1 MVGLQDENQ
10 ASISAVIPAQ
20 DERAT
25 IAGVIGALHSHPRI
39 AEVIVVDDGST
50 DGTAE
55 CARAAGA
62 RLVSLPSNSGK
73 AAAMEKGVAVARHD
87 IIFFSDAD
95 LTGLTREKIDLI
107 VAPVLKGDYD
117 MFVGIRGRKTYWTN
131 RLLHFTPILG
141 GERALRRALWDQ
153 VPAAH
158 KKNFQIEIAL
168 NYFAKLNGHRMG
180 FKVVH
185 GVGQVIKEKKRGM
198 LRGFWARMLMIRDI
212 VVVSAKLY
220 ILSEA
225 RLAFAQLAGA
235 VAAGPR
241 RYLSRKRT

>member
-1 MVGLQDENQ
+1 MVGLQDEMQ
-10 ASISAVIPAQ
+10 APISAVIPAQ
-20 DERAT
+20 NERAT
-25 IAGVIGALHSHPRI
+25 IAGVIRALQSHPQI

-50 DGTAE
+50 DGTAD

-62 RLVSLPSNSGK
+62 RLVSLPSNGGK

-141 GERALRRALWDQ
+141 GERALRRVLWDQ

-168 NYFAKLNGHRMG
+168 NYYAKLNGHRMG
-180 FKVVH
+180 FRVVH

-198 LRGFWARMLMIRDI
+198 LPGLWARILMIRDI
-212 VVVSAKLY
+212 IVVSAKLY
-220 ILSEA
+220 ILNEA
-225 RLAFAQLAGA
+225 RLAFSQLAGA

>member
-1 MVGLQDENQ
+1 MIAAL
-10 ASISAVIPAQ
+10 
-20 DERAT
+20 RA
-25 IAGVIGALHSHPRI
+25 HPLI

-50 DGTAE
+50 DGTAD
-55 CARAAGA
+55 CASDAGA
-62 RLVSLPSNSGK
+62 RVISLPSNGGK

-95 LTGLTREKIDLI
+95 LTGLTAEKVDLI
-107 VAPVLKGDYD
+107 VAPVVAGDYD

-168 NYFAKLNGHRMG
+168 NYYAKLNGHHMG
-180 FKVVH
+180 FTVVH
-185 GVGQVIKEKKRGM
+185 GVGQVIKERKRGV
-198 LRGFWARMLMIRDI
+198 LRGLWARTLMIRDI

-220 ILSEA
+220 IVNEA

>member
-1 MVGLQDENQ
+1 MPGLQHERK
-10 ASISAVIPAQ
+10 APISAVIPAQ
-20 DERAT
+20 DERET
-25 IAGVIGALHSHPRI
+25 IAAVIAALRAHPLI

-50 DGTAE
+50 DGTSD
-55 CARAAGA
+55 CARDAGA
-62 RLVSLPSNSGK
+62 RVISLPSNGGK
-73 AAAMEKGVAVARHD
+73 AAAMAQGVDASRHD

-95 LTGLTREKIDLI
+95 LTGLTPEKVDLI
-107 VAPVLKGDYD
+107 VAPVVAGDYD

-168 NYFAKLNGHRMG
+168 NYYAKLNGHHMG
-180 FKVVH
+180 FTVVH
-185 GVGQVIKEKKRGM
+185 GVGQVIKERKRGV
-198 LRGFWARMLMIRDI
+198 LRGLWARTLMIRDI
-212 VVVSAKLY
+212 IVVSAKLY
-220 ILSEA
+220 IVNEA

>member
-1 MVGLQDENQ
+1 MVGLQDEMQ
-10 ASISAVIPAQ
+10 APISAVIPAQ
-20 DERAT
+20 NERAT
-25 IAGVIGALHSHPRI
+25 IAGVIRALQSHPQI

-50 DGTAE
+50 DGTAD

-62 RLVSLPSNSGK
+62 RLVSLPSNGGK

-141 GERALRRALWDQ
+141 GERALRRVLWDQ

-168 NYFAKLNGHRMG
+168 NYYAKLNGHRMG
-180 FKVVH
+180 FRVVH

-198 LRGFWARMLMIRDI
+198 LPGLWARMLMIRDI
-212 VVVSAKLY
+212 IVVSAKLY
-220 ILSEA
+220 ILNEA
-225 RLAFAQLAGA
+225 RLAFSQLAGA

-241 RYLSRKRT
+241 RYFSRKRT

>member
-1 MVGLQDENQ
+1 MHRQQDQ
-10 ASISAVIPAQ
+10 QDARISAVVPAK
-20 DERAT
+20 DERST
-25 IAGVIGALHSHPRI
+25 IAGVIEALRSHPRI

-50 DGTAE
+50 DGTAD

-62 RLVSLPSNSGK
+62 RVVSLPSNGGK
-73 AAAMEKGVAVARHD
+73 AAAMERGVAVARHD
-87 IIFFSDAD
+87 VIFFSDAD
-95 LTGLTREKIDLI
+95 LTGLTPEKIDLI
-107 VAPVLKGDYD
+107 VAPVLTGEYD

-141 GERALRRALWDQ
+141 GERALKREIWEQ

-180 FKVVH
+180 FMVVH
-185 GVGQVIKEKKRGM
+185 GIGQVIKERKRGM
-198 LRGFWARMLMIRDI
+198 LPGLWARLLMIRDI

-220 ILSEA
+220 LLCEA
-225 RLAFAQLAGA
+225 RLALAQLAGFDD
-235 VAAGPR
+235 VAPR
-241 RYLSRKRT
+241 R